1 MNYFIADT
9 HFYHYQLL
17 QPNNFAPR
25 HFGNVDEMNQAMID
39 AWNARVDEN
48 DRVYHLGDIS
58 MRPQNTPTD
67 EETYDMLRQLNGH
80 MTLIKGNH
88 DYRSLFKFL
97 DKHNETLSD
106 GKKRFEFEDVGA
118 LLKFDHHQFYCT
130 HYPLLL
136 GKVEKIINLHG
147 HIHHYAVPIP
157 ENINVGV
164 DAPER
169 DYLSED
175 LPWGSPLRGEE
186 ILEMYDKK
194 KQDLA
199 RLQRK

>member
-1 MNYFIADT
+1 MNYFISDT

-17 QPNNFAPR
+17 EPNDFAPR
-25 HFGNVDEMNQAMID
+25 HFDNVEMMNQAMID

-48 DRVYHLGDIS
+48 DTVYHLGDIS
-58 MRPQNTPTD
+58 MRPQDYPTD
-67 EETYDMLRQLNGH
+67 EETYDILKQLKGH
-80 MTLIKGNH
+80 MVLIKGNH

-97 DKHNETLSD
+97 EKHNYTMDD
-106 GKKRFEFEDVGA
+106 GEPRFQFEDVGA
-118 LLKFDHHQFYCT
+118 LLKFDHNQFYCT
-130 HYPLLL
+130 HYPMFL
-136 GKVEKIINLHG
+136 GKVEQIINLHG
-147 HIHHYAVPIP
+147 HIHHYSMSTA

-169 DYLSED
+169 GYLSED

-186 ILEMYDKK
+186 IIEMYNKK

-199 RLQRK
+199 NLQRK

>member
-1 MNYFIADT
+1 MNYFISDT

-17 QPNNFAPR
+17 EPNDFAPR
-25 HFGNVDEMNQAMID
+25 HFDNVEMMNQAMID
-39 AWNARVDEN
+39 AWNQRVHETDT
-48 DRVYHLGDIS
+48 VYHLGDIS
-58 MRPQNTPTD
+58 MRPQDYPTD
-67 EETYDMLRQLNGH
+67 EETFDILKQLKGH
-80 MTLIKGNH
+80 MVLIKGNH

-97 DKHNETLSD
+97 DKHNQIMED
-106 GKKRFEFEDVGA
+106 GLPRFKFEDVGA
-118 LLKFDHHQFYCT
+118 LLKFDHNQFYCT
-130 HYPLLL
+130 HYPMFL
-136 GKVEKIINLHG
+136 GKVDQIINLHG
-147 HIHHYAVPIP
+147 HIHHYSMPTA

-169 DYLSED
+169 DYLSEN

-186 ILEMYDKK
+186 IIEMYEKK